1 LDKGIVE
8 SVEFP
13 PLLIMKNSP
22 LTTILLALL
31 AISAVLS
38 LVFCWS
44 YIRKSRDLRTLQFQV
59 SQING
64 RSAAINQLMN
74 DVMEYSKRNHEIDKI
89 LEPYGL
95 TTNKPASK

>member
-1 LDKGIVE
+1 
-8 SVEFP
+8 
-13 PLLIMKNSP
+13 MKNSP

-44 YIRKSRDLRTLQFQV
+44 YIKKTRELRSLQFQV

-64 RSAAINQLMN
+64 RSAAINELMK
-74 DVMEYSKRNHEIDKI
+74 DVVEYSKKNHEIDKI
-89 LEPYGL
+89 LEPFGL
-95 TTNKPASK
+95 STNKPAAK

>member
-1 LDKGIVE
+1 
-8 SVEFP
+8 
-13 PLLIMKNSP
+13 MKNSP

-44 YIRKSRDLRTLQFQV
+44 YIRKSRDLRALQFQV

-64 RSAAINQLMN
+64 RTAVINQLMS
-74 DVMEYSKRNHEIDKI
+74 DVVEYGKRNHEIDKV
-89 LEPYGL
+89 LEPFGL
-95 TTNKPASK
+95 VATNRPAAK